1 MLAVPAPPS
10 EKQSEHKVEQH
21 SKHHVINA
29 KHHRTIVA
37 NVWLQTG
44 RNILIYYINNY
55 GSETDPQ
62 GQACNNK
69 Q

>member
-10 EKQSEHKVEQH
+10 EKQSEYKVEQH

-37 NVWLQTG
+37 NVGLQTG
-44 RNILIYYINNY
+44 RNILIYYINID
-55 GSETDPQ
+55 GSETNKT
-62 GQACNNK
+62 GQACNNN